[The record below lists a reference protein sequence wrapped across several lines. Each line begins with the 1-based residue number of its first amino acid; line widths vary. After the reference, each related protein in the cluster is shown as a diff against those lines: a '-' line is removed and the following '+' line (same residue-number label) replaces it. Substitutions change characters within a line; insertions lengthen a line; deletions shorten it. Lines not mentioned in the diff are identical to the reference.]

1 MTKHQNAQKY
11 VLNQDLLPRG
21 SVDKPTQFICSVGP
35 FRSCAAGTVG
45 HISHTSELKLHS
57 MWAARPILKKSNF
70 NQNKDHELYFLFF
83 SCHICIFINNSNIKY
98 ILDLPTYQDTHQPQH

>member
-11 VLNQDLLPRG
+11 VLNQDLLTRG
-21 SVDKPTQFICSVGP
+21 SVDKPTQFICSVVP

-57 MWAARPILKKSNF
+57 MWAARPILKKAILIRTKTMNYISCF
-70 NQNKDHELYFLFF
+70 FLPYL
-83 SCHICIFINNSNIKY
+83 HIY
-98 ILDLPTYQDTHQPQH
+98 